1 MAGFPRYKDLPRGLL
16 TKLARTGLRC
26 IMYGTPM
33 PDTFIRL
40 DTLEYNTIRVPT
52 QFVNNLGSEY
62 GR

>member
-1 MAGFPRYKDLPRGLL
+1 MAGCPRYKDLPRGLL

-33 PDTFIRL
+33 PDTFILL

-52 QFVNNLGSEY
+52 QFVN
-62 GR
+62 